1 MTWTRAVAINLADK
15 LLPFGID
22 FKDKINSLYVGV
34 REESRITKGFGLWDW
49 KGRVAI
55 FEMGKAVGGEAFG
68 EEWVISVHFFIRA
81 PGFEMDQDRF

>member
-34 REESRITKGFGLWDW
+34 REESGITKGFGL
-49 KGRVAI
+49 
-55 FEMGKAVGGEAFG
+55 
-68 EEWVISVHFFIRA
+68 
-81 PGFEMDQDRF
+81 